1 MKHKCCIKIHSFSTA
16 KHMMVVVVVV
26 LVVLVLLVSG
36 GGEVVVIIIV
46 QSYAISLAEKSH
58 IIWQP

>member
-16 KHMMVVVVVV
+16 KHMMVVVVV

-46 QSYAISLAEKSH
+46 QKFAISLAEKSH

>member
-16 KHMMVVVVVV
+16 KHMMVVVVV